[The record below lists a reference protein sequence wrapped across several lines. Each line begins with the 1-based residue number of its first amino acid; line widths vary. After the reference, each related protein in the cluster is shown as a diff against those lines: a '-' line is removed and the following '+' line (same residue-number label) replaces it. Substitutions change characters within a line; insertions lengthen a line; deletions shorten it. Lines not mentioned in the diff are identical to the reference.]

1 MNTPLLSVRD
11 LNVTFNTPKGPF
23 QAVQNVS
30 WSMGTEKIGIVGESG
45 SGKSI
50 SVKSILGL
58 VPKPASVQAARLAF
72 NGMDLRTLD
81 SRQWRTVRGRR
92 ISMIMQDPHY
102 SLNPIMT
109 VGSQIMESYLT
120 HHKVGKAVA
129 KSKTLEMLESVR
141 IKDPERVFKAYPHE
155 ISGGMGQRVMIAM
168 MLIPQ
173 PELLIADE
181 PTSALD
187 VSVQNQILFLINE
200 MVTTRNMGLIF
211 ISHDLNLV
219 STFCDRIII
228 MYRGRI
234 VEQCKASQ
242 LHASV
247 HPYTRGLLS
256 CVPSLDQKKQR
267 LDVLRREPGWSIS

>member
-1 MNTPLLSVRD
+1 MSKQLLSVRD
-11 LNVTFNTPKGPF
+11 LNVTFDTAKGPF

-30 WSMGTEKIGIVGESG
+30 WSMGVEKVGIVGESG

-58 VPKPASVQAARLAF
+58 VQKPALVQAAQLEF
-72 NGMDLRTLD
+72 DGMDLRALNG
-81 SRQWRTVRGRR
+81 RQWRTVRGRR

-102 SLNPIMT
+102 SLNPTMT
-109 VGSQIMESYLT
+109 VGKQIMESYLT
-120 HHKVGKAVA
+120 HHKVDKAVA
-129 KSKTLEMLESVR
+129 KAKTLEMLESVR

-200 MVTTRNMGLIF
+200 MVTQRNMGLIF

-228 MYRGRI
+228 MYRGRV
-234 VEQCKASQ
+234 VEQCQASQ

-267 LDVLRREPGWSIS
+267 LDVLRRDPGWSVS

>member
-1 MNTPLLSVRD
+1 MSKRLLSIRD
-11 LNVTFNTPKGPF
+11 LNVTFETPKGPF
-23 QAVQNVS
+23 QAVKNAS
-30 WSMGTEKIGIVGESG
+30 WNMGVEKVGIVGESG

-58 VPKPASVQAARLAF
+58 MQKPTVVQAAQLEF
-72 NGMDLRTLD
+72 DGMDLRNLT
-81 SRQWRTVRGRR
+81 SKQWRSVRGRR

-109 VGSQIMESYLT
+109 VGRQIMESYLT
-120 HHKVGKAVA
+120 HHRVSQADA
-129 KSKTLEMLESVR
+129 RAKTLEMLESVR
-141 IKDPERVFKAYPHE
+141 IQDPQRVFKAYPHE

-200 MVTTRNMGLIF
+200 MVTQRNMGLIF

-234 VEQCKASQ
+234 VEECAASQ
-242 LHASV
+242 LHAST

-256 CVPSLDQKKQR
+256 CVPSLEQKKQR
-267 LDVLRREPGWSIS
+267 LEVLRRDVSWSSP